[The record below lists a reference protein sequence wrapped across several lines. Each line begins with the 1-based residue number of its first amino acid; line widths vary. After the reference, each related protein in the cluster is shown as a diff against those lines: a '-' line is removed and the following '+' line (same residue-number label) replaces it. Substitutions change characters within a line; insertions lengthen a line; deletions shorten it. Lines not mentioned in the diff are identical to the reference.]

1 MPSRERQVLPD
12 LPIVSGGNRCGGKM
26 RHGLYL
32 NSRSP
37 RGGAVGGS
45 HGIWGGMWR
54 LTGGSSDWG

>member
-1 MPSRERQVLPD
+1 MLLD
-12 LPIVSGGNRCGGKM
+12 LLIVNGGNWCGDKM

-45 HGIWGGMWR
+45 HGILRGCGALLEEVVM
-54 LTGGSSDWG
+54 GVDF